1 MINTLHKLGVKSGMM
16 YTAGVAS
23 IGLSFASW
31 LTSQTMERAG
41 TDRADRWGIFIGQWA
56 PTFFAV
62 GVALRIEE
70 THETLRLGQREE
82 MVETSYTEGR
92 MPSRAGV

>member
-1 MINTLHKLGVKSGMM
+1 MGVKSGMM
-16 YTAGVAS
+16 YVAGVAS

-31 LTSQTMERAG
+31 LTSATTEKAG
-41 TDRADRWGIFIGQWA
+41 LDRADRWGIFVGEWA
-56 PTFFAV
+56 PTFFAM

-70 THETLRLGQREE
+70 AREE
-82 MVETSYTEGR
+82 MRPMMERETTGTYAETR